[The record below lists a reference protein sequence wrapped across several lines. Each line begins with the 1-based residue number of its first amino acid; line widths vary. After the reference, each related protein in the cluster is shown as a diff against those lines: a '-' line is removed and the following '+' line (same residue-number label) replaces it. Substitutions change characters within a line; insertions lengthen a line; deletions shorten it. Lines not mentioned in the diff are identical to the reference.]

1 MLKIGIVIGST
12 RPGRKAEAVAA
23 WVYEHAQ
30 KRTDA
35 SFEIVDLVEYALPL
49 LDEPKPASSGVYT
62 KDHTKKWAAKV
73 DALDAFVFVTPEYN
87 HSTSAAL
94 KNAIDFLQRE
104 WHDKAVGFVSYGA
117 SANGARAVE
126 HLRSI
131 VGEMKLADV
140 RSHVA
145 LSTRQD
151 FENNLPKPDPRH
163 ETTLGAL
170 FDQLVAWGGALA
182 ALRKK

>member
-1 MLKIGIVIGST
+1 MLKVGIVIGST
-12 RPGRKAEAVAA
+12 RPGRKGEAVAR
-23 WVYEHAQ
+23 WVLQHAQ
-30 KRTDA
+30 QRTDA
-35 SFEIVDLVEYALPL
+35 TFELVDLVEYALPL

-62 KDHTKKWAAKV
+62 KDHTKRWAAKI
-73 DALDAFVFVTPEYN
+73 DSLDAFVFVTPEYN

-104 WHDKAVGFVSYGA
+104 WHDKSCGFVSYGA

-140 RSHVA
+140 RSHVP
-145 LSTRQD
+145 LSMRHD
-151 FENNLPKPDPRH
+151 FTDGTPTPNPHH
-163 ETTLGAL
+163 ETTLTAL
-170 FDQLVAWGGALA
+170 LDQVVAWGGALA
-182 ALRKK
+182 TLRKT